1 MFSSTADPQKWE
13 RAAQAAIDLINYCSE
28 TGSANLVSGNS
39 ANTELQGY
47 MLDIERSIQTFGWLS
62 DEVLYMIRLQQ
73 GDGLFNY
80 TLPNF
85 DDGSNHTLPGACL
98 TPSMKMVEMFYTENG
113 LPIDQDLKWVGGG
126 NPYAPSVETRSI
138 LMWLF

>member
-1 MFSSTADPQKWE
+1 M
-13 RAAQAAIDLINYCSE
+13 
-28 TGSANLVSGNS
+28 SGNS

-85 DDGSNHTLPGACL
+85 DDGRTIRCR
-98 TPSMKMVEMFYTENG
+98 G
-113 LPIDQDLKWVGGG
+113 LV
-126 NPYAPSVETRSI
+126 
-138 LMWLF
+138 